1 MYALKELLRSLLQ
14 IFHWWIVISPWD
26 RGVRARL
33 GKHVCILG
41 PGVHLKIPWA
51 DRIYTQPIRRR
62 VSVISIQ
69 TITTLDNKTV
79 TLSGSLGYAITDLL
93 RLYQTLHDAE
103 DTLEAEVQG
112 LISDF
117 VVRRN
122 LAECTPD
129 LIQLYVVRSL
139 HLDRYGLGDVEF
151 HIVQFAVVK
160 TFRLIQGDIRTYKHG
175 SSLDTSG
182 DDE

>member
-26 RGVRARL
+26 RAVRARL
-33 GKHVCILG
+33 GKYVRVLG

-51 DRIYTQPIRRR
+51 DRIYTQAIRRR

-69 TITTLDNKTV
+69 TLTTLDHKTV
-79 TLSGSLGYAITDLL
+79 TLAGSLGYIITDLL

-103 DTLEAEVQG
+103 DTLAVEVQG
-112 LISDF
+112 LIADF
-117 VVRRN
+117 VARRN
-122 LAECTPD
+122 LAECAPGM
-129 LIQLYVVRSL
+129 IQYYVL
-139 HLDRYGLGDVEF
+139 QNLNLGRYGLGNVEF

-160 TFRLIQGDIRTYKHG
+160 TFRLIKDDIRDYKHG
-175 SSLDTSG
+175 TSLDTG
-182 DDE
+182 DDDE